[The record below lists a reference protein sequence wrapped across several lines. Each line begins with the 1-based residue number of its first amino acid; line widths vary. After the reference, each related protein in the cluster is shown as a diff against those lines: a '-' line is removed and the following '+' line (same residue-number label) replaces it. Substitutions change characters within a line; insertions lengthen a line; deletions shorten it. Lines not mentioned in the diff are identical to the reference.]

1 MSAAARS
8 LTRAQETRP
17 VEPTSLRRVCGLFT
31 TGVTVIT
38 TGPDGD
44 ADGTTV
50 NSFTSVSL
58 DPPLVLFCLH
68 RQSRLHT
75 LLEQS
80 GGFTVNFLSGRQQSL
95 ARYFAGRRPSA
106 FDGVPH
112 HFTEDGLPVLSEA
125 LAYLTCTTI
134 DMHTAGDHDIV
145 IGEVVELG
153 VPEHGQEPLIF
164 FDGSLGP
171 LQTGAGHFNH
181 SRPDSPAP
189 AGQAS

>member
-17 VEPTSLRRVCGLFT
+17 AEQTRPVEPLSLRRVCGLFT
-31 TGVTVIT
+31 TGVTVVT

-58 DPPLVLFCLH
+58 EPPLVLFCLH
-68 RQSRLHT
+68 QQSRLHT

-80 GGFTVNFLSGRQQSL
+80 GGFTVNFLSGRQQPL
-95 ARYFAGRRPSA
+95 ARHFAGRRSA
-106 FDGVPH
+106 AFEGVPH

-125 LAYLTCTTI
+125 LAYLTCTTVDI
-134 DMHTAGDHDIV
+134 HTAGDHDIV
-145 IGEVVELG
+145 IGEVVDLG
-153 VPEHGQEPLIF
+153 VPEHGKEPLIF

-171 LQTGAGHFNH
+171 LQTGA
-181 SRPDSPAP
+181 DSFQHTR
-189 AGQAS
+189 QAS